1 LQPFQ
6 PFGVFQLS
14 GGFFVSTYTK
24 MSYSV
29 ALGNFGQFQTEVFL
43 PAVNIKTA
51 SDHEL
56 IEAVKSGNETA
67 FDEVV
72 NRYRQPITNYIFR
85 ILNDY
90 EEAVDLSQETFVR
103 VYFAIERYHTEYAFS
118 TYIYRI
124 ATNLA
129 ISEIRKRKRRKL
141 FSLTGLFQTD
151 DDDKEFDIPD
161 TKRLQ
166 DVDLI
171 EFEQKAIISRA
182 IAALPEKYRIPIVL
196 RDIEERSYD
205 QVAEVLELSLGTA
218 KSRISRGRAMLREKL
233 KTRFEFENE

>member
-1 LQPFQ
+1 
-6 PFGVFQLS
+6 
-14 GGFFVSTYTK
+14 
-24 MSYSV
+24 M
-29 ALGNFGQFQTEVFL
+29 AIENFGQFQTEVFS
-43 PAVNIKTA
+43 PAVDIKTA

-56 IEAVKSGNETA
+56 IEAVKGGEESA

-72 NRYRQPITNYIFR
+72 MRYRQPITNYIFR

-103 VYFAIERYHTEYAFS
+103 VYFAIERYHTEFAFS

-141 FSLTGLFQTD
+141 FSLTGLFQSD
-151 DDDKEFDIPD
+151 DDRKEFDIAD
-161 TKRLQ
+161 EKKLQ

-171 EFEQKAIISRA
+171 EFEKKAAVSRA
-182 IAALPEKYRIPIVL
+182 IAALPEKYRLPIVL

-205 QVAEVLELSLGTA
+205 QVAEILGLSLGTT

-233 KTRFEFENE
+233 KTLFEFENE

>member
-1 LQPFQ
+1 
-6 PFGVFQLS
+6 
-14 GGFFVSTYTK
+14 
-24 MSYSV
+24 MSYSA
-29 ALGNFGQFQTEVFL
+29 ALENFGQFQTEVYS
-43 PAVNIKTA
+43 PAVNIKNA

-56 IEAVKSGNETA
+56 IEAVKSGEESA

-141 FSLTGLFQTD
+141 FSLTGLFQAD
-151 DDDKEFDIPD
+151 DNDKEFDIPD
-161 TKRLQ
+161 EKNLQ

-171 EFEQKAIISRA
+171 EFERKAAISGA
-182 IAALPEKYRIPIVL
+182 IAALPENYRVPIVL

-205 QVAEVLELSLGTA
+205 QVAEILGLSLGTT

>member
-1 LQPFQ
+1 
-6 PFGVFQLS
+6 
-14 GGFFVSTYTK
+14 
-24 MSYSV
+24 MD
-29 ALGNFGQFQTEVFL
+29 
-43 PAVNIKTA
+43 IKNA

-56 IEAVKSGNETA
+56 IEAVKCGNETA
-67 FDEVV
+67 FNEVV

-129 ISEIRKRKRRKL
+129 ISEIRRRKRRKL
-141 FSLTGLFQTD
+141 LSLTGLFQAD
-151 DDDKEFDIPD
+151 DEEKEFDITD
-161 TKRLQ
+161 AKNLQ

-171 EFEQKAIISRA
+171 ESEQKAAVARA
-182 IAALPEKYRIPIVL
+182 ISALPEKYRLPIVL
-196 RDIEERSYD
+196 RDIEERNYD
-205 QVAEVLELSLGTA
+205 QVAEILGLSLGTT

-233 KTRFEFENE
+233 KTQFEFENE